1 VTGEA
6 PRARGSVRGAG
17 DGWVGPK
24 SGFVAADVAAEL
36 PGLRLDWMTVATPGG
51 RHRSSPPAVVKQ
63 LGHLASRYRGATVV
77 TMRTKPIPHAYR
89 AFYRQIGLDPDVER
103 IPAERAAVQ
112 RLLDGGFRSVD
123 LITDACLIAL
133 LETAIPVWALDAD
146 AIASPGLGIRTTTA
160 EDART
165 SAGSAYLDPGSL
177 AVADGDAIHALLFA
191 DPLPA
196 ATVGARTTR
205 VALFS
210 VAVDGV
216 PRIHVEEA
224 LWMSAQLLGGGDP
237 EEC

>member
-1 VTGEA
+1 
-6 PRARGSVRGAG
+6 
-17 DGWVGPK
+17 VGPQP
-24 SGFVAADVAAEL
+24 GFVAANVATEF
-36 PGLRLDWMTVATPGG
+36 PGLRLDWMTVPIRGG
-51 RHRSSPPAVVKQ
+51 RRRTSPPDVVKR
-63 LGHLASRYRGATVV
+63 LAHLASRYRGASVV
-77 TMRTKPIPHAYR
+77 TMRTQPIPHAYR

-123 LITDACLIAL
+123 LIADACLIGL

-146 AIASPGLGIRTTTA
+146 AIAPPGLGIRTTTG
-160 EDART
+160 EDARAY
-165 SAGSAYLDPGSL
+165 AGPAYLDPGRL
-177 AVADGDAIHALLFA
+177 AVADGDRIHGLLFA
-191 DPLPA
+191 DPVPVG
-196 ATVGARTTR
+196 TVGARTAR

-224 LWMSAQLLGGGDP
+224 LSISAELVGGGVE